1 MLHQPSISVT
11 ARRSAQ
17 ASSFFVGIIAAIA
30 VLTLGLGAAQPANA
44 QAKKIRIGVEGA
56 YPPFSEIDKS
66 GKLKGF
72 DIDIANALCAQM
84 KAECTLVQ
92 QSFDGLIP
100 SLQTRKIDAAIASM
114 SITEERLKTV
124 AFSDKYYQT
133 PARFVIKK
141 GGTLDISDAGLKG
154 KRIGVQRSTIH
165 DRYASEKFK
174 TAQIVRYTKQ
184 DEVFL
189 DLVAGRVDI
198 AFLDSIAATVGF
210 MKTEGG
216 KNFQFAGPVYDDPK
230 YFGSGAGVAM
240 RKTDTALRDDFNK
253 AIAAIRANGTYKK
266 IMDQYFD
273 FDIYGPAAG
282 AAATVSAPVTPTEQG
297 RPAPTPITKK

>member
-1 MLHQPSISVT
+1 MQLNRLVFATFIATFAIVVIATAGLSVST
-11 ARRSAQ
+11 D
-17 ASSFFVGIIAAIA
+17 AA
-30 VLTLGLGAAQPANA
+30 A

-141 GGTLDISDAGLKG
+141 GGALDISDAGLKG
-154 KRIGVQRSTIH
+154 KRVGVQRSTIH

-189 DLVAGRVDI
+189 DLVAGRVDV
-198 AFLDSIAATVGF
+198 AFLDSIAAAVGF

-216 KNFQFAGPVYDDPK
+216 KNFQFIGPVYDEPK
-230 YFGSGAGVAM
+230 YFGTGAGVAM

-266 IMDQYFD
+266 IADQYFD
-273 FDIYGPAAG
+273 FDIYGGSLATPAPAAPAK
-282 AAATVSAPVTPTEQG
+282 AAA
-297 RPAPTPITKK
+297 PAKK